1 MSQNSTCPQRLSP
14 RRRKETESLSGTRL
28 TRVPPVDRHVVF
40 ELIEAQIGA
49 GEHFGQHDDL
59 TGVHREV
66 FGDVEDGFEDV
77 DIVALDFATLE
88 ECFGIEGFEGGL
100 DFGER

>member
-59 TGVHREV
+59 AGVHREM
-66 FGDVEDGFEDV
+66 FCDMEDGFEDLDV
-77 DIVALDFATLE
+77 VALNLAMLQ
-88 ECFGIEGFEGGL
+88 
-100 DFGER
+100 